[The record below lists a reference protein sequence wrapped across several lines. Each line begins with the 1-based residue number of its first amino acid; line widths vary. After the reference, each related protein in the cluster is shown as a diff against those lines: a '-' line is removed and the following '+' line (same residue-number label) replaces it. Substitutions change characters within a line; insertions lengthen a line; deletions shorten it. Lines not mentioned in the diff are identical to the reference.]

1 MAFLRIACGMLLI
14 IWGLIKLGA
23 PDAAIQV
30 SDTYYFG
37 LFSSGALQQPLGAA
51 EALLGLLVVLGL
63 LRRFTL
69 PLQALVL
76 VFGALAIWRYLLDPL
91 GQYLLNEQ
99 TRQVLFFP
107 SLGIAAASLVLLAFR
122 AEDRFALDTL
132 FQKKRPS

>member
-1 MAFLRIACGMLLI
+1 MLLI

-23 PDAAIQV
+23 PDAAIHV
-30 SDTYYFG
+30 SDKYYFG
-37 LFSSGALQQPLGAA
+37 LFSSGALQRPLGAA

-91 GQYLLNEQ
+91 GLYLLN
-99 TRQVLFFP
+99 
-107 SLGIAAASLVLLAFR
+107 
-122 AEDRFALDTL
+122 
-132 FQKKRPS
+132 